1 MSEKTEQPT
10 PKRLQK
16 AKRDGDNPVSGALG
30 QALVFVAVLAVAPAA
45 IAALV
50 SESTTW
56 LVRILAGA
64 AIEPEVAAWQVL
76 ALSLPLVATGALV
89 ALATGA
95 VQTGGSVSAK
105 RLAPDFSRV
114 DPIKGLKNILTAQRL
129 FGLVRALITALVLGW
144 LTWRAL
150 KAALPGLAGSVGEV
164 QLAAQSAAQTGRQ
177 LAWLAACVGLALAGI
192 DVLLTRHS
200 WLKRL
205 RMTKDEVKR
214 EHKES
219 EGDPEIKAA
228 RRRAHEEALRGTAL
242 NAVRNATVVVVN
254 PTHIAVALRYEGD
267 EQDAPEVL
275 ASGRGEL
282 AKLMVDAARAYGVP
296 VVQDIPV
303 ARALVE
309 LEVGDQIPE
318 DLYEAV
324 AEILREV
331 YEAAV
336 E

>member
-1 MSEKTEQPT
+1 VSEKTEEPT
-10 PKRLQK
+10 PRRLHK
-16 AKRDGDNPVSGALG
+16 AKRDGDNPVSAALNQG
-30 QALVFVAVLAVAPAA
+30 LVFVAVLAVAPAA
-45 IAALV
+45 IAALA
-50 SESTTW
+50 SESASW
-56 LVRILAGA
+56 LARILTGA
-64 AIEPEVAAWQVL
+64 TIEAEVAAFQVL
-76 ALSLPLVATGALV
+76 ALSLPLVATGALA
-89 ALATGA
+89 ALASGA
-95 VQTGGSVSAK
+95 VQTGGSISAK
-105 RLAPDFSRV
+105 RLAPDLSRL
-114 DPIKGLKNILTAQRL
+114 DPFKGLQNILTAQRL
-129 FGLVRALITALVLGW
+129 FGLIRALVTALLLAW

-150 KAALPGLAGSVGEV
+150 KAALPQLAGSVGEV
-164 QLAAQSAAQTGRQ
+164 QLAAQAAAETGRQ
-177 LAWLAACVGLALAGI
+177 LAWIAACVGLGLAGL
-192 DVLLTRHS
+192 DVLLTRRS

-205 RMTKDEVKR
+205 RMSKDEVKR

-275 ASGRGEL
+275 ATGQGEL

-331 YEAAV
+331 YDEAV
-336 E
+336 D